1 MILELASSTR
11 LLRSKSPLSKGF
23 RLCQHILNGFIERR
37 DAQRTYGVSIQIWLT
52 QFDRGELNDD
62 EAEATGLAPN

>member
-1 MILELASSTR
+1 
-11 LLRSKSPLSKGF
+11 
-23 RLCQHILNGFIERR
+23 
-37 DAQRTYGVSIQIWLT
+37 VSIQIWLT